1 MRKVIA
7 ALFVSLDGV
16 MESPER
22 WHLPYFNDEMQAA
35 IGESMAGSDAFLM
48 GRVNYEE
55 WAAYW
60 PSQTSDDSG
69 FADFMNNA
77 PKYVVSTT
85 LDEVE
90 WQNSTLLD
98 GDLAEEVTKL
108 KQQPGK
114 DITISGSATLVRS
127 LLRAGLLDEL
137 RLMIHPVV
145 VGNGRRL
152 FEDGD
157 QNSFELADSKTFKTG
172 VVYATYRPAASRAA
186 PVADNLRREPSTE
199 RSRR

>member
-16 MESPER
+16 TEAPQD
-22 WHLPYFNDEMQAA
+22 WNPAYFNEEMGAA
-35 IGESMAGSDAFLM
+35 IGEAMSNSDALLM

-60 PSQTSDDSG
+60 PNQSADQSN
-69 FADFMNNA
+69 FADYMNNT

-85 LDEVE
+85 LKDVE
-90 WQNSTLLD
+90 WNNSKLLG
-98 GDLAEEVTKL
+98 GDLAEVAKL
-108 KQQPGK
+108 KEEPGK

-127 LLRAGLLDEL
+127 LIREGLLDEL

-145 VGNGRRL
+145 VGHGRRL
-152 FEDGD
+152 FEDGE
-157 QNSFELADSKTFKTG
+157 QAAFELADSRTFETG
-172 VVYATYRPAASRAA
+172 VVYATYRPAAS
-186 PVADNLRREPSTE
+186 
-199 RSRR
+199 